1 MAEEVDARQ
10 AVMSTCLEA
19 SSAPR
24 DMSPAGAGLR
34 EVGDSDRDL
43 EWGKVCVLCSRMNA
57 FGAGLGPRD
66 SVWRLCP
73 EALAEERF
81 GWEG

>member
-19 SSAPR
+19 SSTPR
-24 DMSPAGAGLR
+24 DMSPAREGLR
-34 EVGDSDRDL
+34 KVGDSGRDL
-43 EWGKVCVLCSRMNA
+43 EWAKCVLCSRMNA
-57 FGAGLGPRD
+57 FGAVLSPRD
-66 SVWRLCP
+66 SGWRLCP
-73 EALAEERF
+73 EALAKGRF